1 MVDRGRGDHLRALT
15 ALPIRAVR
23 GGVAAVLTSAALS
36 ACGSAPQA
44 PRRAPTYVDRV
55 RERVRD
61 ASDAGSWLLR
71 YNPAAECG
79 CPPFEIRLGEVWQR
93 VEIGGDEEDPVIVGL
108 AEVAQ
113 KKGEPGGRERRVF
126 EVEGQL
132 QDIVSL
138 CGRGGL
144 YASLVP
150 TALLGEV
157 GSPAP

>member
-1 MVDRGRGDHLRALT
+1 MK
-15 ALPIRAVR
+15 
-23 GGVAAVLTSAALS
+23 GGVAVVLTSAALS
-36 ACGSAPQA
+36 ACGSAPSA

-55 RERVRD
+55 RERVRA
-61 ASDAGSWLLR
+61 ASDAGSYLLR

-79 CPPFEIRLGEVWQR
+79 CPPFEVRLGEVWQR

-113 KKGEPGGRERRVF
+113 KKSEGRERRVF

-132 QDIVSL
+132 QDLVAL

-157 GSPAP
+157 GPSAP